1 MMHYTPAQ
9 AVSFLVCLGLTAGLF
24 LVAAVQYQLDLPE
37 VQFSYS
43 TKECVK
49 VLDPKAEYEGRKSA
63 WSCDHLPER
72 YNHTWVQ

>member
-1 MMHYTPAQ
+1 MKA
-9 AVSFLVCLGLTAGLF
+9 LTALLLMVAIVF
-24 LVAAVQYQLDLPE
+24 LLMNLKRQLDMPE

-49 VLDPKAEYEGRKSA
+49 VLDPKAEYEGRRSE
-63 WSCDHLPER
+63 WSCDRLPER

>member
-1 MMHYTPAQ
+1 MKGFTSLFLLIAI
-9 AVSFLVCLGLTAGLF
+9 VFLVMCLKRE
-24 LVAAVQYQLDLPE
+24 LDLPE

-49 VLDPKAEYEGRKSA
+49 VLDPKAEYEGRKST